1 MARPLWFGLALVT
14 AFGSIYAG
22 LFGATILQ
30 YPLIAIAVIA
40 IVFALRTPPPA
51 DDPRKQR

>member
-1 MARPLWFGLALVT
+1 MARSLWFGLALFT

-30 YPLIAIAVIA
+30 YPLVAMAIIA
-40 IVFALRTPPPA
+40 IVFALRTPPPP